1 MSRFLC
7 FSSGRRAPY
16 DESWS
21 RPSPYSVSLCGE
33 RAQRPPPPPLS
44 LSGARGPCRESGL
57 GSPLQD
63 NAGKAKL
70 LDVVEED
77 VDQRFSRLPPEHR
90 QPDTVPLRRLQ
101 RAGLPPAELHLG
113 QELLS
118 KLAAIDAAREA
129 GEAVSPLPASSL
141 HPTAGALAPPRRTRR
156 APHPKPTL
164 RRRAATGAQAA
175 DPGAAQQ
182 RGRTPAVRV
191 LPGKGRGA
199 RHRQVRAGQPRRPPA
214 LPSPRGAPRQPKLA
228 AGEANPTEWGRRTR
242 PSASPPAS
250 ASVGARP

>member
-1 MSRFLC
+1 MVVTAEAADVGMELLVEVELLDVVEDDVRVEDDVVVELL
-7 FSSGRRAPY
+7 
-16 DESWS
+16 E
-21 RPSPYSVSLCGE
+21 VVELLVVLE
-33 RAQRPPPPPLS
+33 L
-44 LSGARGPCRESGL
+44 LVEVE
-57 GSPLQD
+57 
-63 NAGKAKL
+63 L